1 MQLNQI
7 KETLEL
13 YSETELKQGA
23 ERYGLTLEQE
33 YQRLRL
39 MRTDDTAQ
47 WPVGLKQFIKDRR
60 FKIISFNNLKSPIVH
75 GLKSPPSLAYGKHT
89 DNSIRQSI
97 TFVR

>member
-60 FKIISFNNLKSPIVH
+60 FKIISFDNLQSLIIQW
-75 GLKSPPSLAYGKHT
+75 LKTTPSFAWY
-89 DNSIRQSI
+89 DP
-97 TFVR
+97 

>member
-60 FKIISFNNLKSPIVH
+60 FKIISFDNLQSLIIQW
-75 GLKSPPSLAYGKHT
+75 LKTTPSFA
-89 DNSIRQSI
+89 
-97 TFVR
+97 